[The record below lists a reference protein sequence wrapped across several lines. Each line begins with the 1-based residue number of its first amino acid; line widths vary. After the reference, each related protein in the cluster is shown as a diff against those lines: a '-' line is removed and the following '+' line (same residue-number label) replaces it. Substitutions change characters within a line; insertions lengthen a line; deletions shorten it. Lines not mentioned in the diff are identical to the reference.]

1 MKKHVVLVLTFLLF
15 AFGDCWANVI
25 TGQAAIPDH
34 YYDGVDGKSG
44 VASILSALN
53 TIIKGHTVIN
63 YDGLEPYYQQTDF
76 YGDTLWDMYSTC
88 RFTAEDANQPQ
99 SAVCDGWNK
108 EHVCCQSWLGNG
120 DMVSDLFNVYPTDAR
135 VNNLRSNFPYG
146 ETNVTT
152 GITKD
157 PDKHAL
163 GKLGTSKNG
172 PIANYS
178 TSSNYTDGNKRVF
191 EPDDQYKG
199 DFARTFFYMVA
210 RYRENVLNAGNG
222 SAMFVSNPTDFT
234 AYSVSFLLKWHRQ
247 DPVSLKEIDRNQAVY
262 GIQHNR
268 NPFIDYPDLVEY
280 VWGDKKGQTV
290 NLASLTPSCDE
301 VTPYIETNYGV
312 TWKVFGQVLRVD
324 SVKNNGKV
332 SSFPSEPTS
341 CSQTSNVFVGWTT
354 NPIANVSQ
362 QAPSPL
368 FTTKAQA
375 PVVTGD
381 VTYYAVFAHAEKKDG
396 IGEVT
401 ASTNF
406 SSYNRGNEVTSEQ
419 IGKVTATFDKAA
431 AGTKTT
437 YYTEVRCYAGS
448 TITFTGATMSKIVFT
463 AGTNDKG
470 NELKPN
476 AGSISGATWTGN
488 TSSVTFTVGGESGY
502 RGISAIDVTYND
514 NAVITTYSDYL
525 TSCDG
530 SSMEVQHVQKQQS
543 VAQKVL
549 IDGKL
554 YILIGEKIFTIT
566 GQQIK

>member
-1 MKKHVVLVLTFLLF
+1 MKIYIVVILALVAQMGF
-15 AFGDCWANVI
+15 ANVVE
-25 TGQAAIPDH
+25 GVAAIPDG
-34 YYDGVDGKSG
+34 YYDGVSGKKG
-44 VASILSALN
+44 AENILISY
-53 TIIKGHTVIN
+53 K
-63 YDGLEPYYQQTDF
+63 GLEPHYLKTDF
-76 YGDTLWDMYSTC
+76 YADTLWDMYSTC
-88 RFTAEDANQPQ
+88 NFTYDMANIPQ
-99 SAVCDGWNK
+99 KYVCDGWNK
-108 EHVCCQSWLGNG
+108 EHVVCQSWLGTG
-120 DMVSDLFNVYPTDAR
+120 PMVSDMFNVYPTDAR
-135 VNNLRSNFPYG
+135 VNNLRSNYPYG
-146 ETNVTT
+146 VVGTNK
-152 GITKD
+152 GISND
-157 PDKHAL
+157 PEHHAL
-163 GKLGTSKNG
+163 GKLGTSAITG
-172 PIANYS
+172 AG
-178 TSSNYTDGNKRVF
+178 SNTVY
-191 EPDDQYKG
+191 EPDDRYKG

-234 AYSVSFLLKWHRQ
+234 AYSLSFLLKWHRQ

-401 ASTNF
+401 ASSNF
-406 SSYNRGNEVTSEQ
+406 SSYKRGNEVTSEQ

-530 SSMEVQHVQKQQS
+530 SSMEVQHVQKQQPA
-543 VAQKVL
+543 AQKVL

-554 YILIGEKIFTIT
+554 YILLGEKIFTIT